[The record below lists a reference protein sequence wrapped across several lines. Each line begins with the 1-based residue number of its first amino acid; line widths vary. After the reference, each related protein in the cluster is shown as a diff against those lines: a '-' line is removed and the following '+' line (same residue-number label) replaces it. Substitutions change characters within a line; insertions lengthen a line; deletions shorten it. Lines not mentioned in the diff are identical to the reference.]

1 MVDDLPVL
9 LVAAAFALHL
19 LGERRAATRTGR
31 PRDRRAR
38 RRALTFYAA
47 LLTILVA
54 LTGPIDALAGQLF
67 WAHMIQHLL
76 LLVVAAPLIVL
87 SRPWASLWRP
97 FPLRWRRPVARTLAR
112 SPSCAPI
119 RALSRALNRPPG
131 AWLAFNLN
139 LVFWHLPGPYDLTLQ
154 NTYVHILE
162 HTTFLVFGI
171 LFWAQVTKAKFPY
184 ALRIGY
190 LAAAML
196 INVGLSIVLAFAQHP
211 LYGPYARLA
220 HRPGGISAL
229 ADQQIG
235 AGIMWAFGD
244 LPLAIALALLVHGW
258 LAAQEARAPQ
268 LAELAAGPPAVVA
281 AGSPKTLAA
290 SPLEGNQPPSGD
302 ATLTPPLTA
311 ARTGRHLDREEPLGA
326 PDHRAAGY
334 APGSESIG
342 Q

>member
-1 MVDDLPVL
+1 MVDDLPLVL
-9 LVAAAFALHL
+9 IVVVFSLHL
-19 LGERRAATRTGR
+19 LGERRAAARTGR

-38 RRALTFYAA
+38 RRALTFYAG

-67 WAHMIQHLL
+67 WVHMIQHLL

-97 FPLRWRRPVARTLAR
+97 FPLRWRRPVARALAR

-119 RALSRALNRPPG
+119 RGLSRVLNRPPG

-139 LVFWHLPGPYDLTLQ
+139 LLFWHLPGPYDLTLH

-162 HTTFLVFGI
+162 HTTYLLFGI
-171 LFWAQVTKAKFPY
+171 LFWAQVTKAKLPY
-184 ALRIGY
+184 SLRIGY
-190 LAAAML
+190 IAAAML

-211 LYGPYARLA
+211 LYGPYAQLA

-244 LPLAIALALLVHGW
+244 LPLAIAIALLIQRW
-258 LAAQEARAPQ
+258 LASQEASTSH
-268 LAELAAGPPAVVA
+268 LAGPAADSLADVA
-281 AGSPKTLAA
+281 AGSP
-290 SPLEGNQPPSGD
+290 
-302 ATLTPPLTA
+302 
-311 ARTGRHLDREEPLGA
+311 DRL
-326 PDHRAAGY
+326 
-334 APGSESIG
+334 APGSPGGDRSPSGAQAVPATSGRPAERREG
-342 Q
+342 DA

>member
-1 MVDDLPVL
+1 MVDDLPLVL
-9 LVAAAFALHL
+9 IVVVFSLHL
-19 LGERRAATRTGR
+19 LGERRAAARTGR

-38 RRALTFYAA
+38 RRALTFYAG

-67 WAHMIQHLL
+67 WVHMIQHLL

-112 SPSCAPI
+112 SPFCAPI
-119 RALSRALNRPPG
+119 RGSARALNRPPG
-131 AWLAFNLN
+131 AWIAFNLN

-154 NTYVHILE
+154 NIYVHILE
-162 HTTFLVFGI
+162 HTTFLLFGI
-171 LFWAQVTKAKFPY
+171 LFWLQVTKAKLPY
-184 ALRIGY
+184 SLRIGY
-190 LAAAML
+190 IAATML

-211 LYGPYARLA
+211 LYGPYAELA

-244 LPLAIALALLVHGW
+244 LPLAIALALLVHSW
-258 LAAQEARAPQ
+258 LATQEARTPHQAG
-268 LAELAAGPPAVVA
+268 LAADPPAVMA
-281 AGSPKTLAA
+281 AGSAHPHVI
-290 SPLEGNQPPSGD
+290 D
-302 ATLTPPLTA
+302 
-311 ARTGRHLDREEPLGA
+311 
-326 PDHRAAGY
+326 
-334 APGSESIG
+334 
-342 Q
+342 